1 MSTCI
6 AKLFSLSVLILIFFI
21 LFLSSSYTCMF
32 DLHLIFFIPLSLSA
46 SLTHTYDSNMILL
59 LILNE
64 TIVSHGFYLSTA
76 KGFP

>member
-21 LFLSSSYTCMF
+21 LFLFSSYTCMF